1 MTTSSIDTDTISY
14 DPATNLTTVTFNH
27 ASPHVITFTV
37 GNLTNSF
44 TVQVTTP
51 NPTGTNA
58 GTGTNTGT
66 TGVASAP
73 NQLATTGSAPLAPLG
88 WALGI
93 LAAGIAVTL
102 IHRYRATRRS
112 N

>member
-1 MTTSSIDTDTISY
+1 
-14 DPATNLTTVTFNH
+14 
-27 ASPHVITFTV
+27 
-37 GNLTNSF
+37 
-44 TVQVTTP
+44 
-51 NPTGTNA
+51 
-58 GTGTNTGT
+58 GT

>member
-14 DPATNLTTVTFNH
+14 DPTTNLTTVTFNH

-44 TVQVTTP
+44 TVQVTPTP
-51 NPTGTNA
+51 STSTST
-58 GTGTNTGT
+58 GTGTAGAAP
-66 TGVASAP
+66 AS
-73 NQLATTGSAPLAPLG
+73 NHLATTGSDPFAPLG

-93 LAAGIAVTL
+93 LAAGVAAIL
-102 IHRYRATRRS
+102 LQRHRTTRRS